1 MIESDPLIESITSW
15 IKHPLAIEND
25 RLLAALV
32 TLRLETST
40 AFGLMVPR
48 SKAASGR
55 LPTGLGSLFAI
66 LSRQIDAWE
75 ATWGHHTEPPQIP
88 AEEEGCHDFLIAFYG
103 CHIRLQTSSLQLQ
116 DHLSPSSPT
125 TPDVESL
132 WAAYSSALRMLRLI
146 PRHSSHVSFAQD
158 SVHVMLAYCAAF
170 LVKVCATSSHPIGST
185 SVLTRV

>member
-15 IKHPLAIEND
+15 IKHPLAVEND

-75 ATWGHHTEPPQIP
+75 TTWGQTTELSHIP
-88 AEEEGCHDFLIAFYG
+88 AEEESCHEFLIAFYG

-116 DHLSPSSPT
+116 DHLSPASPT

-132 WAAYSSALRMLRLI
+132 WVAYSSALRMLRLI
-146 PRHSSHVSFAQD
+146 PRYSSHVSFAQD

-170 LVKVCATSSHPIGST
+170 LVKVCATISCSIQRTP
-185 SVLTRV
+185 VLMRL